1 MVPSMKREGRSL
13 PSSLCTVALIAGFLV
28 CACDAWSS
36 DVFDLVRN
44 VIDAPRFKGKDA
56 ITSLGLAAEL
66 LRTGKVKQADMAF
79 MLLDWG
85 DRYLREPREPL
96 ERLRRW
102 AKLNSDETLSRLKM
116 PRDYLNRMILAEYL
130 VRHKSYMKG
139 TPEKKLEIVG
149 TLEREN
155 LVDWSV
161 ALAYARLYAG
171 AIISGATAY
180 RIPQPSESLIAL
192 KKLKE
197 RGLVGWHYRVPTEA
211 VLVAET
217 LALDSKFQKAGP
229 YERLVILKGLKSQGL
244 ITSVTKK
251 ELEKLPV
258 WRVLVA
264 DRAFLKADPEA
275 KRTLLARLKSDGLI
289 SPSTCSDLE
298 GIFRPPPSTTAKS
311 APSPL
316 PDKIVPK
323 GSPLKAKDLFSR
335 PGRKSP

>member
-1 MVPSMKREGRSL
+1 MKRIRERRSL
-13 PSSLCTVALIAGFLV
+13 SSRLWTVALIAGLLV
-28 CACDAWSS
+28 CPCDGRAS

-44 VIDAPRFKGKDA
+44 VIDAPQFKGKDP
-56 ITSLGLAAEL
+56 ITCLGLAAEL
-66 LRTGKVKQADMAF
+66 VRAGKVKQTDMAF

-85 DRYLREPREPL
+85 DRYLREPGDPL

-102 AKLNSDETLSRLKM
+102 AKLNSDETLSRLKI

-130 VRHKSYMKG
+130 VRHKSYLKA
-139 TPEKKLEIVG
+139 TPEKKLEIVS

-180 RIPQPSESLIAL
+180 KMPRPSESLITL
-192 KKLKE
+192 KKLKD

-229 YERLVILKGLKSQGL
+229 RGRLVILKGLETQEL
-244 ITSVTKK
+244 ITAVTRK

-258 WRVLVA
+258 WRLLVS
-264 DRAFLKADPEA
+264 DPGFLKADPEA
-275 KRTLLARLKSDGLI
+275 KRALLAKLKSDGLI
-289 SPSTCSDLE
+289 SASTCSDLE
-298 GIFRPPPSTTAKS
+298 GIFRPPPPATAES
-311 APSPL
+311 APSPP

-323 GSPLKAKDLFSR
+323 GSPLKVKDVFSR
-335 PGRKSP
+335 PGQKSP